1 MPKALFVMTVALDFR
16 AFLLPIA
23 AHFRR
28 KGWQIDGAS
37 AEITYNADCQQG
49 FDQIFDIEWSRNP
62 LKVGNF
68 LKGLS
73 QIRELVERQGYD
85 IVHVHTPVA
94 AFLTRLALRD
104 LRKKGH
110 TKVIYTAHGFH
121 FHPGGNPIK
130 NLIFMAAERLAANWT
145 DYLVVI
151 NRTDEAA
158 ARRYIMPSER
168 VVYMPGI
175 GVDTRHYGPEFVAQ
189 ADVKRVRD
197 EMGLKEGQ
205 PLFLMIA
212 ELNPGK
218 RHRDALAA
226 FAKLGR
232 EDVHLAFAGIGP
244 LQEEIQKQIA
254 DLGLKDQV
262 HLLGYRR
269 DIPALIRASVATL
282 LPSEREGLPRAI
294 MESLSLEVP
303 AIGTQIRG
311 VKDLIEGGC
320 GILTPVGDQEA
331 MTQAM
336 SYILEHP
343 AEARAMGKKGRER
356 MAAYDTQHII
366 ALHEELYG
374 RALGMTKAALVN
386 A

>member
-28 KGWQIDGAS
+28 TGWQIDGAS
-37 AEITYNADCQQG
+37 AEITYNADCQKG

-62 LKVGNF
+62 LQVGNF
-68 LKGLS
+68 LKGLA
-73 QIRELVERQGYD
+73 QIRQLVERQGYD

-104 LRKKGH
+104 LRKKGKP
-110 TKVIYTAHGFH
+110 KVIYTAHGFH
-121 FHPGGNPIK
+121 FHPGGNPLK
-130 NLIFMAAERLAANWT
+130 NLIFMAAERLAASWT

-158 ARRYIMPSER
+158 ARKHIMPTER

-226 FAKLGR
+226 FIRLGR
-232 EDVHLAFAGIGP
+232 KDVHLAFAGIGP
-244 LQEEIQKQIA
+244 LRDELWKQIA
-254 DLGLKDQV
+254 DLGLRNQV
-262 HLLGYRR
+262 HMLGYRR

-303 AIGTQIRG
+303 AIGTEIRG
-311 VKDLIEGGC
+311 VKDLLEGGC
-320 GILTPVGDQEA
+320 GILTKVGDHEA
-331 MTQAM
+331 LAKAM
-336 SYILEHP
+336 AYMLDHP
-343 AEARAMGKKGRER
+343 KEAKAMGKKGRER
-356 MAAYDTQHII
+356 MVAYDLQRII
-366 ALHEELYG
+366 ALHEELYR
-374 RALGMTKAALVN
+374 RALGSKKIALAN

>member
-37 AEITYNADCQQG
+37 AEITHNADCQKG

-73 QIRELVERQGYD
+73 QIRGLVERQGYD

-104 LRKKGH
+104 LRKKGQ

-121 FHPGGNPIK
+121 FHPGGNPLK
-130 NLIFMAAERLAANWT
+130 NLIFMAAERLAAGWT

-175 GVDTRHYGPEFVAQ
+175 GVDTRLYGPESVSES
-189 ADVKRVRD
+189 DIKRVRD
-197 EMGLKEGQ
+197 EMGLMEGQ

-226 FAKLGR
+226 FARLERK
-232 EDVHLAFAGIGP
+232 DAHLACAGIGP
-244 LQEEIQKQIA
+244 LQREIEQQIA
-254 DLGLKDQV
+254 DLGLGGRV
-262 HLLGYRR
+262 HMLGYRR

-303 AIGTQIRG
+303 AIGTEIRG

-320 GILTPVGDQEA
+320 GILTPVGDPPA
-331 MTQAM
+331 MTRAM

-343 AEARAMGKKGRER
+343 QEARAMGRKGRER

-366 ALHEELYG
+366 ALHEELYA
-374 RALGMTKAALVN
+374 RALGMTKPALVN